1 VNVILREL
9 LENVLTTPSY
19 FESYLNV
26 LPEKIVEKIIIVHNR
41 IQQDIK
47 QQKMEIKE
55 FVNE

>member
-1 VNVILREL
+1 MNVILREL

-47 QQKMEIKE
+47 
-55 FVNE
+55 